1 MRYSFLTNE
10 GLFNMS
16 TIKRLMTGV
25 LGIACLQLYASEQVL
40 VEAES
45 FQEKGGWVVDQQF
58 TESMGSSYLLAHGMG
73 APVADAKTKVSF
85 PSTGIYTLWVRTKNW
100 KPGNWEAPGCF
111 KVAINGKTLAPLFG
125 TVPGWTWQ
133 KAGQVE
139 IFQTTSEIALKDL
152 TGFDGRCDALFFV
165 KDEAVEPPN
174 ELKTMRTWRDK
185 LLNIPA
191 VPAASES
198 FDLVVVGGGIAGCA
212 ASLAAE
218 KQGLTVAL
226 IHDRPFLGGCASSEV
241 RVHTLGIEG
250 KGGEILKGIDS
261 KHWPNGS
268 AESIPDTLKR
278 HKTLDAAKGIKQFLG
293 WQAYGTVMEGKRIIA
308 VDARHIETGE
318 TRRFKA
324 PVFVDSTGDGWIG
337 FWAGAEYRSGRESA
351 DEFGEAWE
359 KYGEFWSPKKPDNR
373 IMGSSLLW
381 NSKKE
386 QMPSTFPAV
395 PWAMDVAK
403 DKAAI
408 NGEWYWEYSA
418 NELCQVADAE
428 TIRDHLLCAIYGSFS
443 NAKRQPE
450 NAKVALAFVAYVAG
464 KRESRRLLGPYIFT
478 LKDAVQGTEFP
489 DTVAEETR
497 EVDVHVQKAY
507 WKGEP
512 YDFVSHAFFMKT
524 PKYYIPFRT
533 LYSKNIPNLMMAGR
547 CFSCSHIGL
556 GGPRVMKTTGQMGI
570 ATGYAASLCKKYQT
584 DPSGIYE
591 KHIDEL
597 RKLIGYTAKTE

>member
-1 MRYSFLTNE
+1 MTHK
-10 GLFNMS
+10 
-16 TIKRLMTGV
+16 KRLIVFGFGFMAMT
-25 LGIACLQLYASEQVL
+25 CLQLQAADQVL
-40 VEAES
+40 VEAEN
-45 FQEKGGWVVDQQF
+45 FKEKGGWVVDQQF
-58 TESMGSSYLLAHGMG
+58 TGSMGSSYLLAHGMG
-73 APVADAKTKVSF
+73 KPVADAKTSVAF
-85 PSTGIYTLWVRTKNW
+85 PSTGSYTLWVRTKNW
-100 KPGNWEAPGCF
+100 KPGTWEAPGRF
-111 KVAINGKTLAPLFG
+111 KVAIHGKTLETVFG

-133 KAGQVE
+133 KAGKVE
-139 IFQTTSEIALKDL
+139 IEKTPCDIALQDL
-152 TGFDGRCDALFFV
+152 TGFDGRCDALYFS
-165 KDEAVEPPN
+165 KDDAATPPN
-174 ELKTMRTWRDK
+174 DLKALRPWRDT
-185 LLNIPA
+185 LLGIPGTPA
-191 VPAASES
+191 VTES
-198 FDLVVVGGGIAGCA
+198 VDLVVVGGGIAGCA

-226 IHDRPFLGGCASSEV
+226 IHDRPLLGGCASSEV
-241 RVHTLGIEG
+241 RVHTLGIYG
-250 KGGEILKGIDS
+250 KGAEILKGIDS

-278 HKTLDAAKGIKQFLG
+278 HNTMDAAKGVKQFLG
-293 WQAYGTVMEGKRIIA
+293 WQAYGTVMEGKRIMA

-337 FWAGAEYRSGRESA
+337 YWAGAEYRTGRESA
-351 DEFGEAWE
+351 DEFNEGWD

-381 NSKKE
+381 NSKKD
-386 QMPSTFPAV
+386 QTASAFPEV

-403 DKAAI
+403 DKEAI

-443 NAKRQPE
+443 NAKRVSQ
-450 NAKVALAFVAYVAG
+450 NANLSLAFVAYVAG
-464 KRESRRLLGPYIFT
+464 KRESRRLIGPYIFT

-489 DTVAEETR
+489 DTVVEETR

-512 YDFVSHAFFMKT
+512 YDFLSHAFFMKT
-524 PKYYIPFRT
+524 PKYYIPFRA

-570 ATGYAASLCKKYQT
+570 ATGYAAALCKKYKT

-597 RKLIGYTAKTE
+597 RKLIGY

>member
-1 MRYSFLTNE
+1 MTND
-10 GLFNMS
+10 
-16 TIKRLMTGV
+16 KRLMIFGF
-25 LGIACLQLYASEQVL
+25 GFMAMACLQLQAADQVL
-40 VEAES
+40 VEAEN
-45 FQEKGGWVVDQQF
+45 FKEKGGWVVDQQF
-58 TESMGSSYLLAHGMG
+58 AESMGSSYLLAHGMG
-73 APVADAKTKVSF
+73 KPVADAKTAIAF
-85 PSTGIYTLWVRTKNW
+85 PSTGSYTLWVRTKNW
-100 KPGNWEAPGCF
+100 KPGTWEAPGRF
-111 KVAINGKTLAPLFG
+111 KVAINGKILETVFG

-133 KAGQVE
+133 KAGEVE
-139 IFQTTSEIALKDL
+139 IWKTPCDIALQDL
-152 TGFDGRCDALFFV
+152 TGFDGRCDALFFS
-165 KDEAVEPPN
+165 KDDASEPPN
-174 ELKTMRTWRDK
+174 DLKALRPWRDAR
-185 LLNIPA
+185 LGIPA
-191 VPAASES
+191 TPAVTES
-198 FDLVVVGGGIAGCA
+198 VDLVVVGGGIAGCA

-241 RVHTLGIEG
+241 RVHTLGIYG
-250 KGGEILKGIDS
+250 KGAEILKGIDS

-278 HKTLDAAKGIKQFLG
+278 HNTLDAAKGIKQFLG
-293 WQAYGTVMEGKRIIA
+293 WQAYGTVMEGKRILA

-337 FWAGAEYRSGRESA
+337 FWAGAEYRYGRESA
-351 DEFGEAWE
+351 DEFNEGWE

-381 NSKKE
+381 NSKK
-386 QMPSTFPAV
+386 QQDPSTFPAV
-395 PWAMDVAK
+395 PWALDVAK
-403 DKAAI
+403 DKEAI

-450 NAKVALAFVAYVAG
+450 NAQVALEFVAYVAG
-464 KRESRRLLGPYIFT
+464 KRESRRLIGPYIFT

-489 DTVAEETR
+489 DTVVEETR
-497 EVDVHVQKAY
+497 EVDVHVQKTY

-512 YDFVSHAFFMKT
+512 YDFLSHAFFMKT
-524 PKYYIPFRT
+524 PTYYIPYRT

-570 ATGYAASLCKKYQT
+570 ATGYAAALCKKYKT

-597 RKLIGYTAKTE
+597 RALIGYTNKQE

>member
-1 MRYSFLTNE
+1 MIRNKHETTLVFGFLA
-10 GLFNMS
+10 
-16 TIKRLMTGV
+16 MTG
-25 LGIACLQLYASEQVL
+25 LQLLAIDQVL
-40 VEAES
+40 VEAEN
-45 FQEKGGWVVDQQF
+45 FKEKGGWVVDQQF
-58 TESMGSSYLLAHGMG
+58 IESMGSSYLLAHGLG
-73 APVADAKTKVSF
+73 KPVADAKTAIAF
-85 PSTGIYTLWVRTKNW
+85 PSTGSYTLWVRTKNW
-100 KPGNWEAPGCF
+100 KPGAWEAPGRF
-111 KVAINGKTLAPLFG
+111 QVALNGKTLETVFG

-133 KAGQVE
+133 KAGPVE
-139 IFQTTSEIALKDL
+139 IASETCELALKDL
-152 TGFDGRCDALFFV
+152 TGFEGRCDALYFV
-165 KDEAVEPPN
+165 KDATVEPPN
-174 ELKTMRTWRDK
+174 DLKTMRAWRDSVLK
-185 LLNIPA
+185 ISSDPKGT
-191 VPAASES
+191 ET

-226 IHDRPFLGGCASSEV
+226 INDRHLLGGCASSEV
-241 RVHTLGIEG
+241 RVHTLGVYG
-250 KGGEILKGIDS
+250 KGGEILKGVDT

-278 HKTLDAAKGIKQFLG
+278 HKTMDDAKGVKQFLG
-293 WQAYGTVMEGKRIIA
+293 WRACGTVMEGKRIVA

-318 TRRFKA
+318 LRRFKA
-324 PVFVDSTGDGWIG
+324 PIFVDCTGDGWIG
-337 FWAGAEYRSGRESA
+337 FWAGAEFRYGRESA
-351 DEFGEAWE
+351 DEFGEAWD
-359 KYGEFWSPKKPDNR
+359 KYGEFWSPKKQDNR

-386 QMPSTFPAV
+386 QEATTFPSV

-403 DKAAI
+403 DKVAV

-428 TIRDHLLCAIYGSFS
+428 TIRDHLFCAIYGSFS
-443 NAKRQPE
+443 NAKRVSQ
-450 NAKVALAFVAYVAG
+450 NANVSLAFVAYVAG
-464 KRESRRLLGPYIFT
+464 KRESRRLMGPYIFT
-478 LKDAVQGTEFP
+478 LKDALSGTYFP

-570 ATGYAASLCKKYQT
+570 ATGYAAALCKKYQT

-597 RKLIGYTAKTE
+597 RALIGYTTKRE